1 MTIKPSLRW
10 QGEEQWRGGGGGG
23 QLNTKLS
30 QKEKIIGST

>member
-10 QGEEQWRGGGGGG
+10 QGEEQWRGGGG